1 MKLLLNS
8 AFFTVALALFAGAC
22 SSSES
27 NLEIQDI
34 AEETAATQQQSDYDL
49 LQDAK
54 RADSLREQ
62 QIAMLVREHVTRAR
76 QAYADARLL
85 EAENDLLAALKL
97 NASATEAIALL
108 EQVQISLGRANT
120 DITGS
125 SDDVLLRATAR
136 GERLQADA
144 RSSVEAA
151 QQFRNEGNY
160 EAAIGR
166 LNLASSIVNGSD
178 LNINWGSL
186 SSSISSLLGTVT
198 AERDAALS
206 SQREATKRES
216 FNALQQER
224 QLEVERQN
232 LRRDG
237 ILEDAI
243 TNYSSGNYDKA
254 IALTADLVE
263 EDPLNARAVELRAAA
278 EKSRHLSLED
288 EWVKVR
294 AERYLTWVEDIEEA
308 RILVTDIVTLPD
320 TEHWRKIN
328 ELRKKYRQLPNE
340 EENSEENNLLKQEIA
355 TQRIPSL
362 VFEGE
367 TSLETVIDQLRTFTS
382 IPYVVTPDAIAAVDD
397 EGIEFNLTMTY
408 ELSVEHALN
417 IITDAAGPDVIYS
430 FRYGVV
436 YITTLSN
443 AFSDLVLR
451 PHDIRDLTAMIVDQA
466 APQIDRIQLPD
477 SSFSMDDEEE
487 RPMGGPV
494 GDPVPIMDPDNIAT
508 LVQQSIATGTWD
520 SIEGVSIQAQNGQLF
535 VRHTPDVHR
544 QIEDFLEGFR
554 RYTSSMVNIE
564 AKFLTITKD
573 YLQEIGV
580 DWRGAR
586 TAADDGSQQI
596 TLDDLTSGFDD
607 NTSAAFDDNGLGLPS
622 GSGSNPTAGA
632 YYDEGEDGSIRARS
646 EGIISDYG
654 SRLGITGGLAMQL
667 SFIDD
672 VQYSLIMNA
681 VRKDERAQELTSVML
696 STQNTER
703 AYAAMLN
710 QITYI
715 QDFDVEVALASFIAD
730 PVVGVI
736 SDGIVL
742 DVRPT
747 IAQDRKTVSLE
758 LRPTIATIMR
768 PIAEFTSSLAGLT
781 TPITIQLPELQ
792 VASVKTTVVVPD
804 GGTVVI
810 GGLKKLFNID
820 QRAEIPFLSD
830 IPILSLLFKKEGEAS
845 ENRDVILMITATIID
860 ANELKDRL
868 EVKLGN

>member
-1 MKLLLNS
+1 MKTILNS
-8 AFFTVALALFAGAC
+8 AAFTISLVLFVGAC
-22 SSSES
+22 ASSESDFETQTDNPEDSAVLNQQSES
-27 NLEIQDI
+27 NLV
-34 AEETAATQQQSDYDL
+34 
-49 LQDAK
+49 QDAQL
-54 RADSLREQ
+54 ANSLRDQ

-76 QAYADARLL
+76 HAYADARLL
-85 EAENDLLAALKL
+85 EAEDDLLAALQL
-97 NASATEAIALL
+97 NAGAIDATALL
-108 EQVQISLGRANT
+108 EQVQIALGRANT

-125 SDDVLLRATAR
+125 NDDVLLRAKAR
-136 GERLQADA
+136 GERLGADA
-144 RSSVEAA
+144 RANLSAA
-151 QQFRNEGNY
+151 QQLRVEGNY
-160 EAAIGR
+160 DAALGK

-186 SSSISSLLGTVT
+186 GSEISALLVTV
-198 AERDAALS
+198 ASERDAAIA
-206 SQREATKRES
+206 SQREQATRDS
-216 FNALQQER
+216 FNALQRER
-224 QLEVERQN
+224 QLEVERKN

-243 TNYSSGNYDKA
+243 SNFTKGNFDKT
-254 IALTADLVE
+254 ISLTARLIE
-263 EDPLNARAVELRAAA
+263 EDPLNARAGELHSAA
-278 EKSRHLSLED
+278 EKARHLHLED

-294 AERYLTWVEDIEEA
+294 ADRYLTWIEDIEEA
-308 RILVTDIVTLPD
+308 RILITDIVTLPNTD
-320 TEHWRKIN
+320 HWRKIN
-328 ELRKKYRQLPNE
+328 DLRKKYRELPDE
-340 EENSEENNLLKQEIA
+340 DESSAENSILKQAIA

-367 TSLETVIDQLRTFTS
+367 TSLETVIDQLRTFTN
-382 IPYVVTPDAIAAVDD
+382 IPYIVTPDAISAVDA
-397 EGIEFNLTMTY
+397 EGIEFNLSMTH

-417 IITDAAGPDVIYS
+417 IITDAAGPEVIYS
-430 FRYGVV
+430 FRHGVV
-436 YITTLSN
+436 YITSISN
-443 AFSDLVLR
+443 AYNNLVLR

-466 APQIDRIQLPD
+466 APQIDKIQLPD
-477 SSFSMDDEEE
+477 SSFSMDEEA
-487 RPMGGPV
+487 PQFGGVV

-520 SIEGVSIQAQNGQLF
+520 SIDGVSIQAQNGQLF
-535 VRHTPDVHR
+535 VRHTPEVHR
-544 QIEDFLEGFR
+544 EIEAFLEGFR

-586 TAADDGSQQI
+586 TAAADGSQLI
-596 TLDDLTSGFDD
+596 PLDDLTSGFDD

-622 GSGSNPTAGA
+622 GAGSNPTAGA
-632 YYDEGEDGSIRARS
+632 YYSEGADGSIRART
-646 EGIISDYG
+646 EGILGDYG
-654 SRLGITGGLAMQL
+654 SRLGVAGGLAMQL

-681 VRKDERAQELTSVML
+681 VRKDERAQELTSIML

-703 AYAAMLN
+703 AYASMLN

-730 PVVGVI
+730 PVIGVI

-758 LRPTIATIMR
+758 LRPTIATILR

-792 VASVKTTVVVPD
+792 VASVNTTVVVPD

-860 ANELKDRL
+860 ANELKERL
-868 EVKLGN
+868 EIQLGN

>member
-1 MKLLLNS
+1 M
-8 AFFTVALALFAGAC
+8 G
-22 SSSES
+22 
-27 NLEIQDI
+27 
-34 AEETAATQQQSDYDL
+34 
-49 LQDAK
+49 
-54 RADSLREQ
+54 
-62 QIAMLVREHVTRAR
+62 
-76 QAYADARLL
+76 
-85 EAENDLLAALKL
+85 
-97 NASATEAIALL
+97 
-108 EQVQISLGRANT
+108 
-120 DITGS
+120 
-125 SDDVLLRATAR
+125 
-136 GERLQADA
+136 
-144 RSSVEAA
+144 
-151 QQFRNEGNY
+151 
-160 EAAIGR
+160 
-166 LNLASSIVNGSD
+166 
-178 LNINWGSL
+178 
-186 SSSISSLLGTVT
+186 
-198 AERDAALS
+198 
-206 SQREATKRES
+206 
-216 FNALQQER
+216 
-224 QLEVERQN
+224 
-232 LRRDG
+232 
-237 ILEDAI
+237 
-243 TNYSSGNYDKA
+243 
-254 IALTADLVE
+254 
-263 EDPLNARAVELRAAA
+263 
-278 EKSRHLSLED
+278 
-288 EWVKVR
+288 
-294 AERYLTWVEDIEEA
+294 
-308 RILVTDIVTLPD
+308 
-320 TEHWRKIN
+320 
-328 ELRKKYRQLPNE
+328 
-340 EENSEENNLLKQEIA
+340 
-355 TQRIPSL
+355 
-362 VFEGE
+362 
-367 TSLETVIDQLRTFTS
+367 
-382 IPYVVTPDAIAAVDD
+382 
-397 EGIEFNLTMTY
+397 
-408 ELSVEHALN
+408 
-417 IITDAAGPDVIYS
+417 
-430 FRYGVV
+430 
-436 YITTLSN
+436 
-443 AFSDLVLR
+443 
-451 PHDIRDLTAMIVDQA
+451 
-466 APQIDRIQLPD
+466 
-477 SSFSMDDEEE
+477 DEEE
-487 RPMGGPV
+487 LPMGGPV

-544 QIEDFLEGFR
+544 QIEVFLEGFR

-573 YLQEIGV
+573 YIQEIGI

-758 LRPTIATIMR
+758 LRPTIATILR

>member
-1 MKLLLNS
+1 MKTFLNS
-8 AFFTVALALFAGAC
+8 AAYTIPLVLLFSAC
-22 SSSES
+22 ASSES
-27 NLEIQDI
+27 DMETTTDF
-34 AEETAATQQQSDYDL
+34 AEGGVSSQQQSDPNL
-49 LQDAK
+49 IQDAQ
-54 RADSLREQ
+54 AASSLRDQ

-76 QAYADARLL
+76 QAYADARLI
-85 EAENDLLAALKL
+85 EAENELLAALQL
-97 NASATEAIALL
+97 NAAAADATTLL
-108 EQVQISLGRANT
+108 EQVQVALGRANT

-125 SDDVLLRATAR
+125 SDDVLLRAKAR

-144 RSSVEAA
+144 RANLEAA
-151 QQFRNEGNY
+151 KNLRAEGNY
-160 EAAIGR
+160 DAALGK

-178 LNINWGSL
+178 LNLNWGSL
-186 SSSISSLLGTVT
+186 DIEISNLLESVT
-198 AERDAALS
+198 DERDAAMS
-206 SQREATKRES
+206 NQREMATRDS
-216 FNALQQER
+216 FTALQQQR
-224 QLEVERQN
+224 QLELERLN

-243 TNYSSGNYDKA
+243 DSYSAGKFDVA
-254 IALTADLVE
+254 IELCTGLIV
-263 EDPLNARAVELRAAA
+263 EDPHNMRAQELLDTAQ
-278 EKSRHLSLED
+278 KSRHLNLED
-288 EWVKVR
+288 TWVKVR
-294 AERYLTWVEDIEEA
+294 ADRFRTWHEDIEEA
-308 RILVTDIVTLPD
+308 RVINNEIVTLPNA
-320 TEHWRKIN
+320 EHWRKIN
-328 ELRKKYRQLPNE
+328 DLRKKYRILPDSD
-340 EENSEENNLLKQEIA
+340 ENSAENSLLKKEIVS
-355 TQRIPSL
+355 QRIPSL

-382 IPYVVTPDAIAAVDD
+382 IPFVVTPDAIDAVDA
-397 EGIEFNLTMTY
+397 EGIEFNLSMTH

-417 IITDAAGPDVIYS
+417 IITDAAGPEVIYS
-430 FRYGVV
+430 FRHGVV
-436 YITTLSN
+436 YITSLSN
-443 AFSDLVLR
+443 AYNNLVLR

-466 APQIDRIQLPD
+466 APQIDKIQLPD
-477 SSFSMDDEEE
+477 SSFSMDEEA
-487 RPMGGPV
+487 PQFGGPV
-494 GDPVPIMDPDNIAT
+494 GEPVPIMDPDNIAT

-535 VRHTPDVHR
+535 VRHTPEVHR
-544 QIEDFLEGFR
+544 EIEEFLEGFR

-564 AKFLTITKD
+564 AKFLVITKD

-586 TAADDGSQQI
+586 TAAAAGGQLI
-596 TLDDLTSGFDD
+596 PLDDITSGFDD
-607 NTSAAFDDNGLGLPS
+607 NASAAFDDNGLGLPS

-632 YYDEGEDGSIRARS
+632 YYSEGADGSIRART
-646 EGIISDYG
+646 EGILGDYG
-654 SRLGITGGLAMQL
+654 SRLGVAGGLAMQL

-672 VQYSLIMNA
+672 LQYSLIMNA
-681 VRKDERAQELTSVML
+681 VRKDERAQELTSVIL

-747 IAQDRKTVSLE
+747 IAQNRKTVSLE
-758 LRPTIATIMR
+758 LRPTIATIQR

-792 VASVKTTVVVPD
+792 VASVNTTVVVPD

-868 EVKLGN
+868 DAQLGN

>member
-1 MKLLLNS
+1 MKTLLNS
-8 AFFTVALALFAGAC
+8 AFTVSLALFVGAC
-22 SSSES
+22 ASSDSS
-27 NLEIQDI
+27 LDAQLEDPAVTPQQD
-34 AEETAATQQQSDYDL
+34 ETDL
-49 LQDAK
+49 LQDAQL
-54 RADSLREQ
+54 ADSLREQ
-62 QIAMLVREHVTRAR
+62 QIAMLVREQVTRAR

-85 EAENDLLAALKL
+85 EAEDNLLAALSL
-97 NASATEAIALL
+97 DASAPEAIQLL
-108 EQVQISLGRANT
+108 EQVQIALGRASTN
-120 DITGS
+120 ITGS
-125 SDDVLLRATAR
+125 SDDVLLRAKAR

-144 RSSVEAA
+144 RANLEAA
-151 QQFRNEGNY
+151 QSLRAEGNY
-160 EAAIGR
+160 DAALGH

-186 SSSISSLLGTVT
+186 SGDISSLLSAVT
-198 AERDAALS
+198 SERDAALS
-206 SQREATKRES
+206 SQREEATRES
-216 FNALQQER
+216 FSALQEER
-224 QLEVERQN
+224 QLEVERQD

-243 TNYSSGNYDKA
+243 TNFVTGNFDKA
-254 IALTADLVE
+254 IALAAGLVE
-263 EDPLNARAVELRAAA
+263 EDPLNARAKELHSAA
-278 EKSRHLSLED
+278 EKARHLHLED
-288 EWVKVR
+288 EWVKIR

-308 RILVTDIVTLPD
+308 RILITDIVTLPN

-328 ELRKKYRQLPNE
+328 ELRKKYRELPDE
-340 EENSEENNLLKQEIA
+340 DENSAENSLIKQEIA

-382 IPYVVTPDAIAAVDD
+382 IPYVVTPDAIDAVDA
-397 EGIEFNLTMTY
+397 EGIEFNLTMTH

-417 IITDAAGPDVIYS
+417 IITDAAGPEVIYS
-430 FRYGVV
+430 FRHGVV

-443 AFSDLVLR
+443 AFTNLVLR

-477 SSFSMDDEEE
+477 NSFQMGDEEE
-487 RPMGGPV
+487 LPMGGPV
-494 GDPVPIMDPDNIAT
+494 GEPVPIMDPDNIAT

-535 VRHTPDVHR
+535 VRHTPEVHR
-544 QIEDFLEGFR
+544 QIEAFLEGFR

-586 TAADDGSQQI
+586 TEGGELI
-596 TLDDLTSGFDD
+596 PLDDLTSGFDD

-632 YYDEGEDGSIRARS
+632 YYSEGEDGSLRARS
-646 EGIISDYG
+646 EGILSDYG
-654 SRLGITGGLAMQL
+654 SRLGVAGGLAMQL

-672 VQYSLIMNA
+672 VQYSLIMTA

-758 LRPTIATIMR
+758 LRPTIATILR

>member
-1 MKLLLNS
+1 MNTLLTS
-8 AFFTVALALFAGAC
+8 AFTVSLALFVGAC
-22 SSSES
+22 ASSES
-27 NLEIQDI
+27 NTGSRATQLG
-34 AEETAATQQQSDYDL
+34 ETATAQQQSETDIV
-49 LQDAK
+49 QDAQL
-54 RADSLREQ
+54 ADSLREQ
-62 QIAMLVREHVTRAR
+62 QIAMMVREHVTHAR

-85 EAENDLLAALKL
+85 EAEDNLLAALSL
-97 NASATEAIALL
+97 NASSTEAISLL
-108 EQVQISLGRANT
+108 EQVQIALGRANT

-125 SDDVLLRATAR
+125 NDDVLLRAKAR

-144 RSSVEAA
+144 RANFEAA
-151 QQFRNEGNY
+151 KQLRDEGNY
-160 EAAIGR
+160 EAALGR

-186 SSSISSLLGTVT
+186 AGDISGLLSTVT
-198 AERDAALS
+198 SQLEVALS
-206 SQREATKRES
+206 SNREEATRES
-216 FNALQQER
+216 FNALQRER
-224 QLEVERQN
+224 QLEVERKR

-243 TNYSSGNYDKA
+243 YNFDAGDFDEA
-254 IALTADLVE
+254 ISLTATLI
-263 EDPLNARAVELRAAA
+263 EDDPKNERAGILHASA
-278 EKSRHLSLED
+278 EKARHLHLED

-294 AERYLTWVEDIEEA
+294 AERYLTWVEDIEES
-308 RILVTDIVTLPD
+308 RVLITDIVTLPNK
-320 TEHWRKIN
+320 EHWRKIN
-328 ELRKKYRQLPNE
+328 ELRRKYRELPDE
-340 EENSEENNLLKQEIA
+340 DENSAENNVLKQAIA

-362 VFEGE
+362 VFDGE

-382 IPYVVTPDAIAAVDD
+382 IPYVVTPDAIDAVDA
-397 EGIEFNLTMTY
+397 EGIEFNLTMTH

-430 FRYGVV
+430 FRHGVI

-443 AFSDLVLR
+443 AFNNLVLR

-466 APQIDRIQLPD
+466 APQIDKIQLPD
-477 SSFSMDDEEE
+477 SSFDMDEES
-487 RPMGGPV
+487 PQFGGVV
-494 GDPVPIMDPDNIAT
+494 GEPVPIMDPDNITT

-535 VRHTPDVHR
+535 VRHTPEVHR
-544 QIEDFLEGFR
+544 QIEVFLEGFR

-586 TAADDGSQQI
+586 TAAADGSELI
-596 TLDDLTSGFDD
+596 PLDDLTAGFND
-607 NTSAAFDDNGLGLPS
+607 NTSAGLDDNGLGLPS

-632 YYDEGEDGSIRARS
+632 YYNEDEDGSIRARS
-646 EGIISDYG
+646 EGILGDYG
-654 SRLGITGGLAMQL
+654 SRLGVAGGLAMQL
-667 SFIDD
+667 QFIDD
-672 VQYSLIMNA
+672 VQYSLIMTA

-730 PVVGVI
+730 PVIGVI
-736 SDGIVL
+736 SAGIVL

-758 LRPTIATIMR
+758 LRPTIATILR

-830 IPILSLLFKKEGEAS
+830 IPILSLLFKKQGEAS
-845 ENRDVILMITATIID
+845 ENRDVILMVTATIID
-860 ANELKDRL
+860 ANELKEKL
-868 EVKLGN
+868 EIQLGN

>member
-1 MKLLLNS
+1 MNTLLNS
-8 AFFTVALALFAGAC
+8 AFTVSLALFVGAC
-22 SSSES
+22 ASSES
-27 NLEIQDI
+27 NIESQ
-34 AEETAATQQQSDYDL
+34 EETSATQQQNETDII
-49 LQDAK
+49 QDAQL
-54 RADSLREQ
+54 ADSLHEQ

-85 EAENDLLAALKL
+85 EAEDDLLAALNL
-97 NASATEAIALL
+97 NASATEAITLL
-108 EQVQISLGRANT
+108 ERVQIALGRTNT

-125 SDDVLLRATAR
+125 NDDVLLRAKAR

-144 RSSVEAA
+144 RANLESA
-151 QQFRNEGNY
+151 QQLRAEGNY
-160 EAAIGR
+160 EAALGR

-178 LNINWGSL
+178 LNIDWGSL
-186 SSSISSLLGTVT
+186 SSDISGLLSTVT
-198 AERDAALS
+198 SELNASLS
-206 SQREATKRES
+206 SQREKATRES

-224 QLEVERQN
+224 QLEVERKR

-243 TNYSSGNYDKA
+243 TNFSAGDFDKT
-254 IALTADLVE
+254 IALTATLVE
-263 EDPLNARAVELRAAA
+263 EDPLNARAKELHSAA
-278 EKSRHLSLED
+278 EKARHLHLED

-294 AERYLTWVEDIEEA
+294 AERYLTWIEDIEEA
-308 RILVTDIVTLPD
+308 RILITDIVTLPN

-328 ELRKKYRQLPNE
+328 ELRAKYRELPDE
-340 EENSEENNLLKQEIA
+340 DENSAENNALKQAIA
-355 TQRIPSL
+355 EQRIPSL

-382 IPYVVTPDAIAAVDD
+382 IPYVVTPDAIDAVDA
-397 EGIEFNLTMTY
+397 EGIEFNLTMTH

-417 IITDAAGPDVIYS
+417 IITDAAGPEVIYS
-430 FRYGVV
+430 FRHGVV

-443 AFSDLVLR
+443 AFNNLVLR

-466 APQIDRIQLPD
+466 APQIDKIQLPD
-477 SSFSMDDEEE
+477 SSFSMDDEA
-487 RPMGGPV
+487 PQFGGVV
-494 GDPVPIMDPDNIAT
+494 GEPVPIMDPDNIAT

-544 QIEDFLEGFR
+544 QIEGFLEGFR

-586 TAADDGSQQI
+586 TAAADGSELI
-596 TLDDLTSGFDD
+596 PLDDLTSGFDD

-632 YYDEGEDGSIRARS
+632 YYSEGEDGSIRARS
-646 EGIISDYG
+646 EGILSDYG
-654 SRLGITGGLAMQL
+654 GRLGVAGGLAMQL

-758 LRPTIATIMR
+758 LRPTIATILR

-792 VASVKTTVVVPD
+792 VASVNTTVVVPD